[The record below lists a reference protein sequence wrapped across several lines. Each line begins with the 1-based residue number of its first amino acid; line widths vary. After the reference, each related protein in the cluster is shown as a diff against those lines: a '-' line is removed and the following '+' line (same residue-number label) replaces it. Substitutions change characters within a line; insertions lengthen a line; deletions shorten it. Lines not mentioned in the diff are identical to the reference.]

1 VQKVIQFLINKFNLI
16 VFLLLE
22 ILCFFLIYSNN
33 SYQSASFYN
42 SSNAMI
48 ANVLDFSNNFT
59 SYFNLRKTNAIL
71 ANENAKLRFLLS
83 KKLIAADKSFHSL
96 TDSSYTHKYRFVS
109 SKVINNSV
117 SNFHNYLTINK
128 GSQDSILPG
137 MGVICPQGV
146 VGKVKSVSTNFA
158 TITSLLHKDMIVSS
172 KLIRTGAVGSVRWE
186 GINPNE
192 VKLMY
197 IPRHIGV
204 KKGDTVVTSEY
215 NSVFPEGEMIG
226 IVKEIQIK
234 GDENFY
240 NIDLAVSTDFTS
252 ISYVYVVKNQYKTEQ
267 DSLEVVTNKP

>member
-1 VQKVIQFLINKFNLI
+1 
-16 VFLLLE
+16 
-22 ILCFFLIYSNN
+22 
-33 SYQSASFYN
+33 
-42 SSNAMI
+42 
-48 ANVLDFSNNFT
+48 
-59 SYFNLRKTNAIL
+59 
-71 ANENAKLRFLLS
+71 
-83 KKLIAADKSFHSL
+83 
-96 TDSSYTHKYRFVS
+96 
-109 SKVINNSV
+109 
-117 SNFHNYLTINK
+117 
-128 GSQDSILPG
+128 

-186 GINPNE
+186 GINPSE

-215 NSVFPEGEMIG
+215 NSVFPEGQMLG
-226 IVKEIQIK
+226 VVKEIGIK

-240 NIDLAVSTDFTS
+240 NITLAVSTDFTS
-252 ISYVYVVKNQYKTEQ
+252 ISYVYVVKNQYKKEQ